1 MFWSVFFAIL
11 VAGLILIWV
20 WRSAQYG
27 VLGEQLSGLFKIAL
41 GLTVLGG
48 IVIAIV
54 IAIVVAIS
62 R

>member
-1 MFWSVFFAIL
+1 MFWSVFFALL

-20 WRSAQYG
+20 GRSTQYG
-27 VLGEQLSGLFKIAL
+27 VLGEQLHGLFKLAL

-48 IVIAIV
+48 IVVAIV
-54 IAIVVAIS
+54 IPIVLAMS

>member
-20 WRSAQYG
+20 WRSTQYG
-27 VLGEQLSGLFKIAL
+27 VLGEQLRGRFKIAL

-54 IAIVVAIS
+54 VAMS
-62 R
+62 H